1 MMLIN
6 TLLQLVL
13 SLINF
18 MLPSTKLIYITNF
31 GMSVLVH
38 VLLVVVIVRYRKKQ
52 LDQMFI
58 DDAMKGVIN
67 VLYEK
72 VPMLEEWT
80 ECVILSN

>member
-72 VPMLEEWT
+72 VPMLEE
-80 ECVILSN
+80 